1 MKSKLILISLL
12 ISASCSS
19 SVNSEW
25 SCPVLDGG
33 KGHCVSISGADD
45 KVDSSKAPLNSN
57 LGYFASNQKIEIN
70 LLAPKLKDL
79 EKLKITKKEEGETQV
94 KKGTR
99 YRTEEK
105 VGRIWFAPRIDAD
118 GNQHSEIVI
127 QVIDEPSRWVMQR

>member
-1 MKSKLILISLL
+1 MKSKLILILLL
-12 ISASCSS
+12 IAASCSS
-19 SVNSEW
+19 SVSSEW
-25 SCPVLDGG
+25 SCPVLEGG
-33 KGHCVSISGADD
+33 KGHCISISGADD

-79 EKLKITKKEEGETQV
+79 EKLKIKKEEGETQI

-118 GNQHSEIVI
+118 GNQHSESVI

>member
-12 ISASCSS
+12 IATSCSS
-19 SVNSEW
+19 SVSSEW

-45 KVDSSKAPLNSN
+45 KVDSSKLPLNNN
-57 LGYFASNQKIEIN
+57 LGYFTSNQKIEIN
-70 LLAPKLKDL
+70 LMAPKLKDL
-79 EKLKITKKEEGETQV
+79 EKLRITKKEDDEVHV

-118 GNQHSEIVI
+118 GNQHSESVI

>member
-1 MKSKLILISLL
+1 MKSKLVLILLL
-12 ISASCSS
+12 TSASCSS

-33 KGHCVSISGADD
+33 KGHCISISDADQ
-45 KVDSSKAPLNSN
+45 KIESPKLSAGNN
-57 LGYFASNQKIEIN
+57 LGYFASSQKIEIN

-79 EKLKITKKEEGETQV
+79 EKLKLSKKESEETQITKE
-94 KKGTR
+94 TR

-118 GNQHSEIVI
+118 GNQHSESVI
-127 QVIDEPSRWVMQR
+127 QIVDEPSRWVMQR